1 MNVNVMLD
9 RRNFFGII
17 GAAAGTVV
25 LAGCGGNSAGTSTDA
40 KKDDASGYT
49 LVQPGKIIV
58 ASDLANPPFDF
69 VENNEPKGFEV
80 DLMKKVAEKL
90 GLECEYL
97 PAMKFDSIIPLIKQG
112 GKADVGVSNFTITD
126 ERKQEI
132 DFTDPYVDS
141 NQGVVTKVGAE
152 RADADSLNAE
162 GVTIACQA
170 GTTGE
175 AWAQE
180 NLPKATIKSL
190 DDPVAAVT
198 GVQTG
203 LYDAAAADLP
213 VMKYLCSNSFTDCQV
228 SIEIPTG
235 EQYGIVVS
243 KDNAGLTEAINAA
256 LAELA
261 DDGSIKELEIE
272 WFGSEI

>member
-25 LAGCGGNSAGTSTDA
+25 LAGCGGTSAGTSTDA
-40 KKDDASGYT
+40 KKDDASGYS

-180 NLPKATIKSL
+180 NLPKAIIKSL

>member
-25 LAGCGGNSAGTSTDA
+25 LAGCGGTSAGTSTDA

-203 LYDAAAADLP
+203 LYAAAAADLP

-261 DDGSIKELEIE
+261 DDSSIKELEIE